1 MSRLA
6 LDHKL
11 LRQFLA
17 VADAGS
23 VRGAAARLNVSQPPL
38 TQAIKRL
45 EDDLG
50 IVLFHRLPKGMAL
63 TEAGRV
69 LAEEAQDVLA
79 RLRRAETRAR
89 RIAEGNPVMRIGFVS
104 AALTGA
110 LQRLLRVLSGRPAE
124 LMEMTTPQ
132 QEAALLEGRIDVGLL
147 HPPIGN
153 RDIPLHSL
161 GRDPLVAALP
171 VDHPLAHSEQITFAQ
186 IAGEPFVLFPYEQG
200 PSLMSA
206 IERLAFEQGRTL
218 NGVASA
224 PRVHSQLAIVAGGI
238 GIGLVT
244 ASTSKI
250 LKFEGIRFV
259 DILDTRERL
268 FMELAIAG
276 DERMIAAMRMGGCEA
291 HSVR

>member
-110 LQRLLRVLSGRPAE
+110 LQRLLRVLSGRPTE
-124 LMEMTTPQ
+124 LTEMTTPQ

-218 NGVASA
+218 NVVASA

>member
-1 MSRLA
+1 MS
-6 LDHKL
+6 
-11 LRQFLA
+11 
-17 VADAGS
+17 VCY
-23 VRGAAARLNVSQPPL
+23 
-38 TQAIKRL
+38 I
-45 EDDLG
+45 
-50 IVLFHRLPKGMAL
+50 
-63 TEAGRV
+63 
-69 LAEEAQDVLA
+69 
-79 RLRRAETRAR
+79 RRSET
-89 RIAEGNPVMRIGFVS
+89 GTS
-104 AALTGA
+104 
-110 LQRLLRVLSGRPAE
+110 
-124 LMEMTTPQ
+124 
-132 QEAALLEGRIDVGLL
+132 
-147 HPPIGN
+147 
-153 RDIPLHSL
+153 LHSL

-218 NGVASA
+218 NVVASA